1 MIWDIEA
8 IRSIGLPDHQQ
19 KVTFF
24 VVSSMLALQ
33 LIEENIAKRRE
44 SKAPTVETI
53 HAIDYSRRIELFDTA
68 YKVFAVPMEVRHVAV
83 AYDSS
88 YCFGRL

>member
-8 IRSIGLPDHQQ
+8 IRPIGLPDHQQ

-24 VVSSMLALQ
+24 VVSSTLALQ

-44 SKAPTVETI
+44 SQAPTVETI
-53 HAIDYSRRIELFDTA
+53 HAIDNSRMLELFETA
-68 YKVFAVPMEVRHVAV
+68 CKVFAEPMEVRHVC
-83 AYDSS
+83 S
-88 YCFGRL
+88 RI